1 MCTSLSKTMNLFCE
15 VLRECF
21 FWRTPSCSGTKASQL
36 CGILWSPHR
45 EHLRTKARATAE
57 KYHFFLGSIFDSKKE
72 IWRDEDVKSF
82 CFLFFF
88 VWFWLILRFYPTFGG
103 GICKSR
109 RDRTFPSAKFH
120 VNLIFFCQKF
130 KVAIYQGSLNYHFF
144 GGGNP
149 TFYANLWV
157 NVAGISRRYQC
168 MTFGSQWLAR
178 HSVTGEQAK
187 LRRSWLR
194 LHRIGPSP
202 RKMKEWIPWKWT
214 IFHYFSFFLFWIM
227 GHPTMKLF

>member
-88 VWFWLILRFYPTFGG
+88 LCDSDWFWDSTPHLGG
-103 GICKSR
+103 NLQKSTR
-109 RDRTFPSAKFH
+109 QDISFRKVSCQPD
-120 VNLIFFCQKF
+120 FFLSE
-130 KVAIYQGSLNYHFF
+130 IQGCHISGVIKLPFF
-144 GGGNP
+144 WGGNP

-157 NVAGISRRYQC
+157 NFAGISRR
-168 MTFGSQWLAR
+168 
-178 HSVTGEQAK
+178 
-187 LRRSWLR
+187 
-194 LHRIGPSP
+194 
-202 RKMKEWIPWKWT
+202 
-214 IFHYFSFFLFWIM
+214 
-227 GHPTMKLF
+227 

>member
-144 GGGNP
+144 GGESNILCKFVGKFCGDFP
-149 TFYANLWV
+149 KIPMHDVWV
-157 NVAGISRRYQC
+157 PMARQAFRNWRASQVEKIVAS
-168 MTFGSQWLAR
+168 S
-178 HSVTGEQAK
+178 K
-187 LRRSWLR
+187 
-194 LHRIGPSP
+194 HRIGPSP
-202 RKMKEWIPWKWT
+202 RKMKEWISWKRDHFLKVLHESWVTTQPWN
-214 IFHYFSFFLFWIM
+214 F
-227 GHPTMKLF
+227 